1 MKAVRLASLILIL
14 LSTAYSQTPQVK
26 EIFQFHR
33 PGGFSPR
40 GALIMDK
47 AGNLYGTTTVGG
59 ITNCDSNGNG
69 CGTVFELSP
78 NQDGTWSET
87 LLYAFTN
94 GADGSTPNSSLVF
107 DAQGNLYGTAQ
118 AGGLP
123 NCSFGCGTVFKL
135 TPQQDGSWTES
146 TIYQFQGDTD
156 GWLPKSNLVFDN
168 AGNLY
173 GTTQSG
179 GAFLYW
185 GTVFRLTP
193 QQDGSW
199 SESVVYSFN
208 NGPSGCA
215 PEGVVADPK
224 GNVYGV
230 AELCG
235 ARVLWGTVW
244 EVSNTGAFSVIHTFE
259 DNFIDGGMPNTG
271 LAIDREGNLYGGTIA
286 GPGDLC
292 GGTGCGVIY
301 KLVANKNWEETILHV
316 FVGDPGAVPNGD
328 LAFDAQGNLWGTT
341 QYWDQG
347 TLFEI
352 QPSSAGDT
360 FTTVKVFRGPDG
372 PPFAGVVFDS
382 FGNAYG
388 TQTSGTKGGLGGVFE
403 MTP

>member
-1 MKAVRLASLILIL
+1 
-14 LSTAYSQTPQVK
+14 
-26 EIFQFHR
+26 
-33 PGGFSPR
+33 
-40 GALIMDK
+40 MDK

-59 ITNCDSNGNG
+59 ITTCGSNGNG

-87 LLYAFTN
+87 VLYAFTD
-94 GADGSTPNSSLVF
+94 GADGSTPDSSLVF
-107 DAQGNLYGTAQ
+107 DSQGNLYGTAS
-118 AGGLP
+118 AGGVP

-135 TPQQDGSWTES
+135 SPNGTGGWTET
-146 TIYQFQGDTD
+146 TIYQFQGNTD

-179 GAFLYW
+179 GVFLYW
-185 GTVFRLTP
+185 GTVFKLTP

-199 SESVVYSFN
+199 KEGVVYSFN
-208 NGPSGCA
+208 DGPSGCT

-224 GNVYGV
+224 GNIYGI

-244 EVSNTGAFSVIHTFE
+244 KVSNTGVFSVIHTFE

-271 LAIDREGNLYGGTIA
+271 LAIDHEGNLYGGTIV
-286 GPGDLC
+286 GPGDAC
-292 GGTGCGVIY
+292 PGNGCGVIY
-301 KLVANKNWEETILHV
+301 ELMANQNWEEKILHV
-316 FVGDPGAVPNGD
+316 FGGDPGTVPNGD
-328 LAFDAQGNLWGTT
+328 LAFDSHGNLWGTT
-341 QYWDQG
+341 EYWDEG

-352 QPSSAGDT
+352 QPSSPGVV
-360 FTTVKVFRGPDG
+360 FKTVKVFWGPEG
-372 PPFAGVVFDS
+372 PPWAGVVFDS
-382 FGNAYG
+382 AGNAYG
-388 TQTSGTKGGLGGVFE
+388 TQTSGKNLGGVFE